1 MKKNIY
7 LRSTFTDIRHSLGR
21 FIAIILII
29 FMGVMLFVGIKSIGP
44 NLEQTANTYI
54 KKTNLSDLQIV
65 STAGLT
71 TKDKEIVE
79 KINGANVELA
89 YSFPYLDD
97 WKQLNLQL
105 YSYNSAQKQNKF
117 TLLDG
122 HIPKSSSEIVI
133 DKTLQKEYSIGD
145 TIKIDNNQLREKEYK
160 VVGYVESPLYM
171 NNEERGMTTIG
182 DGEVD
187 GFVYIPEDAFDSENY
202 SIMYVTFDSLA
213 NKDFFSDSYENRIE
227 KKVDKL
233 DRLFDTRKIERKKEL
248 QDKANSELEVQ
259 EKTVAE
265 NETKL
270 IDAQKA
276 LSDAKV
282 QLETQKEQLTA
293 QKEQVISQYGQSV
306 ADQQFAAAEE
316 QIANTEKQLNEQQQ
330 TLIEN
335 QEKIKEAKE
344 KIEAAKNDIKEM
356 DTPNYIINTRDSSPG
371 FSEYTSLSDR
381 INAIGNVFPVF
392 FFFVAILI
400 TFTTIT
406 RMIEEN
412 RKEIGTLKALGYFKH
427 EIASKYILYALL
439 TAFVGTLVGVIAG
452 TKYLPPIV
460 FSMLKKL
467 YVFPSYT
474 TNFWFVPIVIAIGAA
489 LVATLGSSFL
499 VLSRNLNEKPA
510 ALLIPKAPKA
520 GKRVLLERVTPI
532 WSRLNFNQKVTY
544 RNLFRYKARMI
555 LTILGIAGCTGLI
568 LAGFGLNYSVS
579 AAAHKQFNEITHYQA
594 IVTLD
599 KDSDANK
606 ENKVKDILDT
616 ETNVKDYLPI
626 YSEQV
631 TFKEKNIAN
640 QTATLYVTNDTNRI
654 KQFFTFHRETNDS
667 KVKLGND
674 GAIISQRL
682 AKIYDVKVGDRLTMQ
697 DAEGNK
703 YKLKI
708 AGIVENYLGHNVF
721 MTEDYY
727 RNVTS
732 NHFVSNSYLVKT
744 KNLTNNQEARLSQIL
759 RDTDEVQN
767 TSFISTQIEKQD
779 SQSRSLQP
787 VVFIF
792 IVLSGTLAFVV
803 LYNLTNINISERER
817 ELATIKVLGF
827 FDNEVTMY
835 IVRENVIFTIFGI
848 LFGFGI
854 GKMLT
859 WFIITMASSDLVT
872 FPLIIPWESYLI
884 SAAMTTVFS
893 AIVMVV
899 THLKLKHINMI
910 EALKS
915 NE

>member
-1 MKKNIY
+1 MTLCWTI
-7 LRSTFTDIRHSLGR
+7 FTR
-21 FIAIILII
+21 
-29 FMGVMLFVGIKSIGP
+29 
-44 NLEQTANTYI
+44 
-54 KKTNLSDLQIV
+54 
-65 STAGLT
+65 
-71 TKDKEIVE
+71 KES
-79 KINGANVELA
+79 K
-89 YSFPYLDD
+89 YPYLDD
-97 WKQLNLQL
+97 RKQLNLQL

-117 TLLDG
+117 RLIDG
-122 HIPKSSSEIVI
+122 HIPESSSEIVI
-133 DKTLQKEYSIGD
+133 DKILQKDYSIGD

-182 DGEVD
+182 DGGVD
-187 GFVYIPEDAFDSENY
+187 GFIYIPEDAFDSEYY

-213 NKDFFSDSYENRIE
+213 NKDFFSDSYKNSIE

-248 QDKANSELEVQ
+248 QDKAISELEVQ

-265 NETKL
+265 NEAKL

-276 LSDAKV
+276 LSDAKG

-293 QKEQVISQYGQSV
+293 QKELVISQYGQSV
-306 ADQQFAAAEE
+306 ADQQFAATEE
-316 QIANTEKQLNEQQQ
+316 QIANTEKQLNDQQQ

-356 DTPNYIINTRDSSPG
+356 DTPNYILNTRDSSPG

-392 FFFVAILI
+392 FFLVAILI

-439 TAFVGTLVGVIAG
+439 TAFVGTLGGVIAG
-452 TKYLPPIV
+452 TKFLPPIV

-474 TNFWFVPIVIAIGAA
+474 TNYWFVPIVIAIGAA
-489 LVATLGSSFL
+489 FVATLGSSFL

-568 LAGFGLNYSVS
+568 LAGFGLKYSVS
-579 AAAHKQFNEITHYQA
+579 GAAHKQFNEITHYQA

-606 ENKVKDILDT
+606 ENKVKDLLDT
-616 ETNVKDYLPI
+616 ESDVKDYLPI
-626 YSEQV
+626 YSVQV
-631 TFKEKNIAN
+631 TFKEKNITN

-654 KQFFTFHRETNDS
+654 KQFFTFNRETNDS

-682 AKIYDVKVGDRLTMQ
+682 AKIYNVKVGDRLTMQ

-703 YKLKI
+703 YKLKVT
-708 AGIVENYLGHNVF
+708 GIVENYLGHNVF

-727 RNVTS
+727 KNVTS

-744 KNLTNNQEARLSQIL
+744 KNLTNNQEAQLSQKL

-767 TSFISTQIEKQD
+767 TSFISTQVEKQD
-779 SQSRSLQP
+779 SLSRSLQP
-787 VVFIF
+787 VVLIF

-848 LFGFGI
+848 LVGFGI

-872 FPLIIPWESYLI
+872 FPLIISWESYLI

-893 AIVMVV
+893 AIVMEV